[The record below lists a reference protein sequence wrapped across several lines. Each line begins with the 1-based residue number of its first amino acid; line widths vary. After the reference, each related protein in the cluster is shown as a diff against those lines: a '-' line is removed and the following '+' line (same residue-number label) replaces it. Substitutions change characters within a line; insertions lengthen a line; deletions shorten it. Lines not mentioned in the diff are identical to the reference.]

1 MWANLTLSW
10 GPHIVESLVYLI
22 WSHVFPMQFD
32 DFPMISKQTIFPWF
46 SQCFSPFS
54 SWFSQGFHNDFHTF
68 LAISLKGFPA
78 INSHGAVWHRG
89 TSLGDF
95 LPMVFPRIFPHDI
108 SSQPTSR
115 SLRPRPSASS
125 STAMAIIRRWS
136 RLRREP
142 SDVFSGEG
150 NQNYRNP
157 PHLSWENHGFPVKLF
172 PPIQWFSRSWLGGWD
187 HVEYRW
193 SIVKAASGSARNHK
207 KWWPRWPGNSPW
219 LASCPP
225 SAYTKIPSQWR
236 NRWSSCQVFFPHSRA
251 YIDPRLSVHRAP
263 WKRRCD
269 NGWTGTGSAGALGLT
284 SQWLG
289 GVLELFGGCG
299 GAKSQ

>member
-1 MWANLTLSW
+1 MVL
-10 GPHIVESLVYLI
+10 PMF
-22 WSHVFPMQFD
+22 FPILLM
-32 DFPMISKQTIFPWF
+32 IFPRISQWF
-46 SQCFSPFS
+46 SQ
-54 SWFSQGFHNDFHTF
+54 QF
-68 LAISLKGFPA
+68 LAFSLKGFPA

-136 RLRREP
+136 RLRRDP

-157 PHLSWENHGFPVKLF
+157 PHISWENHGFLVKLF

-187 HVEYRW
+187 HVEYR
-193 SIVKAASGSARNHK
+193 
-207 KWWPRWPGNSPW
+207 
-219 LASCPP
+219 C
-225 SAYTKIPSQWR
+225 
-236 NRWSSCQVFFPHSRA
+236 
-251 YIDPRLSVHRAP
+251 
-263 WKRRCD
+263 
-269 NGWTGTGSAGALGLT
+269 
-284 SQWLG
+284 
-289 GVLELFGGCG
+289 GVRIGK
-299 GAKSQ
+299 KSQKMVATMAREFSMIGIMPPICLYKNTLTVEE